1 MKKQNTGSTF
11 EDFLNDEGIAEE
23 VNTLAV
29 KRVIAW
35 QMLEVMK
42 KDKITKKTM
51 AEKLHTSRSQLNRVL
66 DPENSNV
73 QLDTLVKVADAIGR
87 KLRIELV

>member
-23 VNTLAV
+23 VNALAV

-51 AEKLHTSRSQLNRVL
+51 AERLHTSRSQLDRVL
-66 DPENSNV
+66 DPENSTV

>member
-1 MKKQNTGSTF
+1 MKKHNTGSTF
-11 EDFLNDEGIAEE
+11 EDFLDDEGIAEE

-35 QMLEVMK
+35 QLLEVME
-42 KDKITKKTM
+42 KDKITKKAM
-51 AEKLHTSRSQLNRVL
+51 AEKLHTSRSQLNSVL
-66 DPENSNV
+66 DPENPSV
-73 QLDTLVKVADAIGR
+73 QLDTLMKVADVIGR